1 MEVAVV
7 VGLFLIWEVGELG
20 DPGVVPQP
28 QLTLNSAV
36 EEGYPW
42 VGWQAGE
49 GKSPVYQWM
58 SLHLVAQEGYPWVE
72 WEGGMN
78 SCCSAQLSPV

>member
-7 VGLFLIWEVGELG
+7 LDFPIWEVGKLG
-20 DPGVVPQP
+20 WVDPQP

-42 VGWQAGE
+42 MGR
-49 GKSPVYQWM
+49 
-58 SLHLVAQEGYPWVE
+58 H
-72 WEGGMN
+72 
-78 SCCSAQLSPV
+78 

>member
-7 VGLFLIWEVGELG
+7 VGLFQIWEVGELG
-20 DPGVVPQP
+20 DPWVDHQP

-49 GKSPVYQWM
+49 GESPVY
-58 SLHLVAQEGYPWVE
+58 P
-72 WEGGMN
+72 
-78 SCCSAQLSPV
+78 